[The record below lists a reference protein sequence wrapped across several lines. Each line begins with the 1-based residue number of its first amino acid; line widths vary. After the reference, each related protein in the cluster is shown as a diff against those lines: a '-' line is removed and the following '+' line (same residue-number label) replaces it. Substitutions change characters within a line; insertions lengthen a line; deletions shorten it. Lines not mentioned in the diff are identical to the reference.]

1 MRSAD
6 SKLQGTSL
14 SISQIPAKFP
24 SAFPGK
30 YRITLHLF
38 KEIAM
43 TPIDRDILEYCAK
56 DFRRLKDLRSK
67 YAGGTLYR
75 HAKRL
80 IKIGWLE
87 RQGPMYRATDVGRR
101 NLSENQD
108 GRWDQLEQV
117 YAPLGLI
124 PTQEHRGLI
133 ELILAAVMV
142 RQHPTRN
149 DCHPFFI
156 IFGETFAWKTSLG
169 IFVCHAFGLN
179 PAIHVVHCGTESGK
193 SLFIRRTASGD
204 VASERQL
211 LNASF
216 SVLDEFLAADRA
228 VRSAL
233 NPFLT
238 GNLILPFENEHVT
251 VRPVP
256 LLTLNP
262 RPQPTLEG
270 QLGLSAPLIRRAI
283 IMNVNAGVVPD
294 LSVSGGEAVSAAHAQ
309 GPIMIKAP
317 TCDCEAHRDVIVGLL
332 KAILKP
338 GAHQRIGVDVV
349 VNLCTGMTAML
360 ADPIEAIAQVL
371 QRIGL
376 LSATVGWAQPGWE
389 TTMAQF
395 GRPHTSARMSTVPE
409 PAASLSEGQKV
420 EQEGEETDGMISLQ
434 LSP

>member
-1 MRSAD
+1 
-6 SKLQGTSL
+6 
-14 SISQIPAKFP
+14 
-24 SAFPGK
+24 
-30 YRITLHLF
+30 
-38 KEIAM
+38 
-43 TPIDRDILEYCAK
+43 
-56 DFRRLKDLRSK
+56 
-67 YAGGTLYR
+67 
-75 HAKRL
+75 
-80 IKIGWLE
+80 
-87 RQGPMYRATDVGRR
+87 
-101 NLSENQD
+101 
-108 GRWDQLEQV
+108 
-117 YAPLGLI
+117 
-124 PTQEHRGLI
+124 
-133 ELILAAVMV
+133 
-142 RQHPTRN
+142 
-149 DCHPFFI
+149 
-156 IFGETFAWKTSLG
+156 
-169 IFVCHAFGLN
+169 
-179 PAIHVVHCGTESGK
+179 
-193 SLFIRRTASGD
+193 
-204 VASERQL
+204 

-216 SVLDEFLAADRA
+216 LVLDEFLAADRA

-317 TCDCEAHRDVIVGLL
+317 TCDCEEHRDVIVGLL

-395 GRPHTSARMSTVPE
+395 GRPHTSARMSTLPA
-409 PAASLSEGQKV
+409 PAASLSEERKV
-420 EQEGEETDGMISLQ
+420 EQEETDGMISLQ
-434 LSP
+434 LSPGRREPGLPSLHLSDELRGTLTWLAVETGRSLEETLTVLMQHYLRWRQRPETIASLHRTLTLSQQLNLNHIEPSRLEEYLHARAALSRFGRTIEDV